1 MTKIH
6 QHRCG
11 CDYEFDCEKEHAM
24 KGRKFDLTP
33 AMIKTLCPNKAA
45 HQFTR

>member
-1 MTKIH
+1 MTKT
-6 QHRCG
+6 HRHTCE
-11 CDYEFDCEKEHAM
+11 CHYEFSCDREHAR
-24 KGRKFDLTP
+24 KGRDFDLTP